1 MIAIKLRI
9 QQLSALLSKHN
20 HLYYVM
26 DSPIIED
33 AEYDQLFQELKVLE
47 QAHPD
52 LISLD
57 SPTRKVGGEPI
68 ALFQSIPH
76 AAPML
81 SLGNIFNFDDL
92 AAFEKRIKDNMP
104 HASFEYDLEL
114 KLDGLAC
121 SLWYEQGRFV
131 RAVTR
136 GDGEV
141 GEDITHNVRTIKN
154 VPMTIAD
161 AHGNAPELL
170 EVRGEVLMPKA
181 GFNKV
186 NKLLEQEGKKTFV
199 NSRNAAAGSLRQKDP
214 KMASKRP
221 LAFYAYSINQCIPHH
236 EKQTISEALKWVT
249 SLGFEIGEKQWIAK
263 SIEEIQ
269 QIYLKLIEDRPH
281 LDVDIDGLVIKVNDY
296 AQQEEL
302 GFLSREPRWAVAYK
316 FPAQAALTVLE
327 GVTWGVGRTGVLTPV
342 GHLKAVFVGG
352 VNVSNVTLHNLGEIK
367 RLGLTIGDTI
377 SIVRSA
383 DVIPKVQFLVPEL
396 RPDNYRVIEAP
407 SHCPEC
413 GSEVKPLEN
422 EALLR
427 CTGGYTCS
435 AQVAEAIKHFVSRRA
450 MDIDSLGDKNVELL
464 LDQNLISDISDIYQ
478 LEQNKA
484 QLLSLDRMGEK
495 SVNKLL
501 DAIQHS
507 KKTQLN
513 RFIYGIGIPN
523 VGENTS
529 KLLVRQFKTL
539 DKIIAATVD
548 ELTVIEDVGA
558 VTAESIYTFF
568 KSPRNLEIV
577 NKLLASGVHWDEVV
591 ESSYKPLEGQIWVIT
606 GTMQDLSR
614 EDATESLQALGAKVS
629 GSVSAKTTCLL
640 AGEKAGSKLAK
651 AEQHGVKVLDE
662 EGFKSMIDNLT
673 NPIALEIATET
684 VGIMRQDV
692 RQNFGGGWGQH
703 FAVE

>member
-1 MIAIKLRI
+1 MTAIKQRI
-9 QQLSALLSKHN
+9 QQLSLLLGKHN

-26 DSPIIED
+26 DNPVIED
-33 AEYDQLFQELKVLE
+33 AEYDQLFHELKALE
-47 QAHPD
+47 QAHPE
-52 LISLD
+52 LISPD
-57 SPTRKVGGEPI
+57 SPTQKVGGEPI
-68 ALFQSIPH
+68 ALFQSVPH
-76 AAPML
+76 VVPML
-81 SLGNIFNFDDL
+81 SLGNIFNFEDL
-92 AAFEKRIKDNMP
+92 VAFEKRIKEKMP
-104 HASFEYDLEL
+104 NVDAIEYDLEL

-121 SLWYEQGRFV
+121 SLVYEQGHFI

-154 VPMTIAD
+154 VPMTIFD
-161 AHGNAPELL
+161 KHGVAPELL
-170 EVRGEVLMPKA
+170 EVRGEVLIPKA

-186 NKLLEQEGKKTFV
+186 NQSLEKEGQKTFV

-221 LAFYAYSINQCIPHH
+221 LAFYAYSINQCVPEHG
-236 EKQTISEALKWVT
+236 KPKISEALEWVST
-249 SLGFEIGEKQWIAK
+249 LGFEIGEKQWIAK

-269 QIYLKLIEDRPH
+269 QIYLNLIEDRPN
-281 LDVDIDGLVIKVNDY
+281 LLVDIDGMVIKVNNY
-296 AQQEEL
+296 LQQEHL

-327 GVTWGVGRTGVLTPV
+327 GVTWGVGRSGALTPV
-342 GHLKAVFVGG
+342 GHLKPVFVGG
-352 VNVSNVTLHNLGEIK
+352 VTVTNVTLHNFGEIE
-367 RLGLTIGDTI
+367 RLGIAIGDTV
-377 SIVRSA
+377 SIVRCGE
-383 DVIPKVQFLVPEL
+383 VIPKVEHIIPEL
-396 RPDNYRVIEAP
+396 RPDDYRVINAP

-413 GSEVKPLEN
+413 GSEVKALEN

-427 CTGGYTCS
+427 CTGGYTCN

-450 MDIDSLGDKNVELL
+450 MDIDSLGEKNVELL

-478 LEQNKA
+478 LEQHKE

-513 RFIYGIGIPN
+513 RFIYAIGIPN

-539 DKIIAATVD
+539 DKIIDATVD
-548 ELTVIEDVGA
+548 ELTVIDDVGMI
-558 VTAESIYTFF
+558 TAESICTFF
-568 KSPRNLEIV
+568 KTPRNLEV
-577 NKLLASGVHWDEVV
+577 LNKLLASGIHWDEAV
-591 ESSYKPLEGQIWVIT
+591 ESNYKPLEGQIWVIT
-606 GTMQDLSR
+606 GSMQNLSR
-614 EDATESLQALGAKVS
+614 EEATESLQALGAKVS

-673 NPIALEIATET
+673 NAIALEISTET
-684 VGIMRQDV
+684 VGIMRQDI
-692 RQNFGGGWGQH
+692 RQH